1 MLMLDSGQAQ
11 ARQMIEVSRT
21 YLVYLNYFYPDWGH
35 SAIYS
40 RHYSLVVFCSKV
52 SPKSQRWPCSIPAC
66 KMTGLNIDR
75 EHTYKCIIYTLSHMK
90 NMLKT
95 PFSPCWRPFL
105 CSKSGHCSLY
115 IMFQPYSFEAMK
127 QNLRYWVSCTHACAS
142 QYSSTLDLPL
152 QLMRVGSLCCMHIW
166 LEQDGTHCSMWAIQE
181 TLCISIRVV
190 NVQPAGYP

>member
-66 KMTGLNIDR
+66 KMIGLNIDR
-75 EHTYKCIIYTLSHMK
+75 EHTYECIIYTLSHMK

-95 PFSPCWRPFL
+95 PFSPCWRPSL

-142 QYSSTLDLPL
+142 QYSSTLASTADACWLFMLHAYMAWARRNSL
-152 QLMRVGSLCCMHIW
+152 QHVSYSRNIVYQYTCC
-166 LEQDGTHCSMWAIQE
+166 
-181 TLCISIRVV
+181 
-190 NVQPAGYP
+190 